1 MNFRTYAVIAT
12 VKNCQSLAQVH
23 YNERATNGAVLIRVL
38 FYCSQCVIV
47 SKWIF
52 V

>member
-12 VKNCQSLAQVH
+12 LKNCQSLAQVH
-23 YNERATNGAVLIRVL
+23 YYERATNGAALIRV
-38 FYCSQCVIV
+38 YCLQCVIV